1 MANENLIV
9 DDSELLVWAAKIK
22 DAVDDY
28 KAIGEKPFDDDIEAL
43 NKMNTDFTAKLK
55 EMIKNLNSGNKKMIK
70 ALDKIAENTEKIV
83 KNLQEVD
90 EHALDS
96 MGNKGGE

>member
-1 MANENLIV
+1 
-9 DDSELLVWAAKIK
+9 
-22 DAVDDY
+22 
-28 KAIGEKPFDDDIEAL
+28 
-43 NKMNTDFTAKLK
+43 
-55 EMIKNLNSGNKKMIK
+55 MIKNLNSGNKKMIK